1 MKAAGVYI
9 VLAMALVILRTTVLG
24 LPFFHNA
31 VYDLLLPIVVFVRL
45 RLPVKQ
51 GLFVVLFMGYVMD
64 LVSGGQFGLY
74 MTTYLWVFIGVKLIS
89 NYLSIEEN
97 FTLLVVLVVCVLF
110 ENLLFLV
117 FSLGAGDGVFL
128 AVRMVQPLLW
138 QVALVVLTGP
148 FILGILANVHYR
160 LQGGDGK

>member
-1 MKAAGVYI
+1 MKVASVYI
-9 VLAMALVILRTTVLG
+9 VLGMAVVVLRTTLLG

-31 VYDLLLPIVVFVRL
+31 VYDLLIPLVVFVRL

-51 GLFVVLFMGYVMD
+51 GVFIVLFMGYVMD

-89 NYLSIEEN
+89 NYFSVQEN
-97 FTLLVVLVVCVLF
+97 FSLSVLLVVCVLF

-117 FSLGAGDGVFL
+117 FSLGVGDGAFL
-128 AVRMVQPLLW
+128 AARMVGPLLW
-138 QVALVVLTGP
+138 QVALAALTGP
-148 FILGILANVHYR
+148 FILSILANVHYR
-160 LQGGDGK
+160 LQGG

>member
-1 MKAAGVYI
+1 MKVASVYI
-9 VLAMALVILRTTVLG
+9 VLGMAVAVLRTTLLG

-31 VYDLLLPIVVFVRL
+31 VYDLLIPIVVFVRL
-45 RLPVKQ
+45 RLPVKE
-51 GLFVVLFMGYVMD
+51 GVFIVLFMGYVMD

-89 NYLSIEEN
+89 NYFSVQEN
-97 FTLLVVLVVCVLF
+97 FSLSVLLVVCVLF

-117 FSLGAGDGVFL
+117 FSLGVGDGAFL
-128 AVRMVQPLLW
+128 AARMVGPLLW
-138 QVALVVLTGP
+138 QVALAALTGP

-160 LQGGDGK
+160 LQGA

>member
-1 MKAAGVYI
+1 MKVASVYI
-9 VLAMALVILRTTVLG
+9 VLGMAVVVLRTTLLG

-31 VYDLLLPIVVFVRL
+31 VYDLLIPVVVFVRL
-45 RLPVKQ
+45 RLPVKE
-51 GLFVVLFMGYVMD
+51 GVFIVLFMGYVMD

-89 NYLSIEEN
+89 NYFTVQEN
-97 FTLLVVLVVCVLF
+97 FSLSVLLVVCVLF

-117 FSLGAGDGVFL
+117 FSLGVGDGAFL
-128 AVRMVQPLLW
+128 AARMVGPLLW
-138 QVALVVLTGP
+138 QVALAALTGP

-160 LQGGDGK
+160 LQGG

>member
-1 MKAAGVYI
+1 MKVASVYI
-9 VLAMALVILRTTVLG
+9 VLGMAVVVLRTTLLG

-31 VYDLLLPIVVFVRL
+31 VYDLLIPIVVFVRL

-51 GLFVVLFMGYVMD
+51 GVFIVLFMGYVMD

-89 NYLSIEEN
+89 NYFTVQEN
-97 FTLLVVLVVCVLF
+97 FSLSVLLVVCVLF

-117 FSLGAGDGVFL
+117 FSLGVGDGAFL
-128 AVRMVQPLLW
+128 AARMVGPLLW
-138 QVALVVLTGP
+138 QVALAALTGP
-148 FILGILANVHYR
+148 FILGILANVHSR
-160 LQGGDGK
+160 LQGG